1 MSSTGR
7 KVAVIGG
14 GVAGLMAA
22 VTAAHEGASV
32 SLLKNA
38 QGGTEDGHYGKGAL

>member
-7 KVAVIGG
+7 KVAIIGG

-32 SLLKNA
+32 SLFEKCPRW
-38 QGGTEDGHYGKGAL
+38 D